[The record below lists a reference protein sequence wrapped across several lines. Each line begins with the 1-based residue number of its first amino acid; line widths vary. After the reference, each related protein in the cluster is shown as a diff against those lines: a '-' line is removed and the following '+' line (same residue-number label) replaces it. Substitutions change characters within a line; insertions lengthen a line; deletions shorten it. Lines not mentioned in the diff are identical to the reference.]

1 MREFNGENMMGKCK
15 KRIIKGMCLIETVV
29 DRKKVKDGSRKNLSL
44 QRREN
49 KGCNDCEKVRER
61 K

>member
-29 DRKKVKDGSRKNLSL
+29 DRKKVKETDQEKIYLYRGERIKAAMTVRK
-44 QRREN
+44 
-49 KGCNDCEKVRER
+49 
-61 K
+61 

>member
-29 DRKKVKDGSRKNLSL
+29 DRKKVKDGSRKIYLY
-44 QRREN
+44 RGERI
-49 KGCNDCEKVRER
+49 KAAMTVR

>member
-29 DRKKVKDGSRKNLSL
+29 DRKKVKETDQEKIIFTEE
-44 QRREN
+44 RE
-49 KGCNDCEKVRER
+49 
-61 K
+61 

>member
-1 MREFNGENMMGKCK
+1 MMGKCK

-29 DRKKVKDGSRKNLSL
+29 DRKKVKDGSRKKLSL

>member
-1 MREFNGENMMGKCK
+1 MMGKCK

-29 DRKKVKDGSRKNLSL
+29 DRKKVKETDQEKKLSL

-49 KGCNDCEKVRER
+49 KGCDDCERVRER